1 MMTWAASGK
10 FPGAAFLCICVD
22 PNAFATARE
31 FAQLYFK
38 FAPDCLRNGY
48 IDNQRDFPTFQANLG
63 CQGFTIFNSAHEIV
77 VPKTLPFTQYRD
89 GAFRALESS
98 LWALVQP
105 PALENPLNAP
115 VGQQVKIVNLTSA
128 AGADLNGQQAEVVGS
143 SENGR
148 FVVKLSSGT
157 NKSLR
162 PENLEDAIGAPV
174 GKRVRVF
181 GLTSTKGQALNG
193 QFGEVLG
200 GVASGRYMV
209 KLGDAGAPM
218 LLRPENLED
227 APDVAE
233 VSAEEISCN
242 VPSVNHA
249 GMDSQHE
256 SCAEALRTLT
266 MQRSVVSLRRVRDEL
281 AEHFKEEEAL
291 LQDSGFGQKVNGN
304 DFSAF
309 DSHAKDHQR
318 IVALADAALLA
329 LANVCE
335 ASQGSVSEQVVV
347 NLRRAFAEHAQ
358 LYDTLY
364 ADKLVAAPVGSCCQ
378 KSG

>member
-63 CQGFTIFNSAHEIV
+63 CQGFTIFNSAHKISV
-77 VPKTLPFTQYRD
+77 AKTLPWTEYRD
-89 GAFRALESS
+89 RAFRDLESS
-98 LWALVQP
+98 LRKLVQT
-105 PALENPLNAP
+105 PALESALNAP
-115 VGQQVKIVNLTSA
+115 VGQHVKIANHT
-128 AGADLNGQQAEVVGS
+128 
-143 SENGR
+143 
-148 FVVKLSSGT
+148 
-157 NKSLR
+157 
-162 PENLEDAIGAPV
+162 
-174 GKRVRVF
+174 
-181 GLTSTKGQALNG
+181 
-193 QFGEVLG
+193 
-200 GVASGRYMV
+200 
-209 KLGDAGAPM
+209 
-218 LLRPENLED
+218 
-227 APDVAE
+227 
-233 VSAEEISCN
+233 SAEEISVD